1 MIKICTCCGKE
12 FETDNYAKKC
22 CSQECATKMTKANM
36 KEKECEICHQKFIPK
51 SGVSK
56 ICDRNHYFA
65 CEICGKSF
73 IMTKSMYHD
82 KVTTCSRKCSKEKT
96 KRRNQEIYGCDHPMQ
111 NKEVQERF
119 KQSMMEKYGVEHA
132 LQSDKIK
139 NKTIQSNREKFGVDW
154 ALGSQAIHD
163 QIRKTMEEKYG
174 GATTF
179 QSDELTQKYLATM
192 LERYGVENPMQ
203 NEELCAKMQH
213 TVSERYGVE
222 NVAQNEE
229 IHKLMNATRL
239 ANNESYW
246 TPEMQEKSKQT
257 SMLNFGV
264 DNPSKSS
271 AIKQKIKETMIE
283 KYGVEY
289 GTLLSTANKHRL
301 SKINQEFGQ
310 FITEQTGFSVN
321 YEFPLGGKLYDIR
334 IEGTNILVEIDPT
347 YTHNL
352 KGNHWTDK
360 GLDKNYHKN
369 KSEVAKEFGYRCIHV
384 FDWDDINKIVDLI
397 RPKQVIHARECS
409 IFKLNSAVADEF
421 LDRYHLQGT
430 VKGQILRL
438 GLVKDCELF
447 QVMTFGRPRYDKK
460 HSVELLRLCTKA
472 GYAVV
477 GGAEKLFKF
486 AVNDLCVRDIISYC
500 DLSKFSGDVYQRLG
514 MKLLRITEPQEVWSK
529 GSQRITA
536 NLLRQRGFDQL
547 FGTNFGKGASN
558 EELMLAAGWLPVC
571 DCGQAVYVS
580 Q

>member
-1 MIKICTCCGKE
+1 MIKICTCCGEE

-36 KEKECEICHQKFIPK
+36 KEKECEICHQKFIPR

-132 LQSDKIK
+132 LQSDEIK

-163 QIRKTMEEKYG
+163 QIKKTMEEKYG

-203 NEELCAKMQH
+203 NEELYAKMQH
-213 TVSERYGVE
+213 TVSERYGVQ
-222 NVAQNEE
+222 NVMKDPHTAALSGRNRSKYDNRDGRS
-229 IHKLMNATRL
+229 IHWKTKL
-239 ANNESYW
+239 ESY
-246 TPEMQEKSKQT
+246 TEINSKLKDELNVEVD
-257 SMLNFGV
+257 LNFKV
-264 DNPSKSS
+264 DDLTFDVRIKDSNIVMNIDSS
-271 AIKQKIKETMIE
+271 YEHN
-283 KYGVEY
+283 V
-289 GTLLSTANKHRL
+289 STG
-301 SKINQEFGQ
+301 I
-310 FITEQTGFSVN
+310 
-321 YEFPLGGKLYDIR
+321 
-334 IEGTNILVEIDPT
+334 
-347 YTHNL
+347 
-352 KGNHWTDK
+352 
-360 GLDKNYHKN
+360 DKNYRKYEASIL
-369 KSEVAKEFGYRCIHV
+369 SEKGYRCIHI

-438 GLVKDCELF
+438 GLVKDHELF

-486 AVNDLCVRDIISYC
+486 AVDDLCVRDIISYC

-536 NLLRQRGFDQL
+536 NLLRHRGFDQL
-547 FGTNFGKGASN
+547 FGTNFGKGTSN

-571 DCGQAVYVS
+571 DCGQAVYLLK
-580 Q
+580 